1 MNEFIQKYLG
11 SEKYLNYSMQKA
23 TYYKKQL
30 DTCAAACWPIPE
42 FRIPTLPHLK
52 AKKKP
57 CSLQTRL
64 FYLEKNNYRLLIC
77 IDLIEGPWL
86 ITNR

>member
-11 SEKYLNYSMQKA
+11 SKKHLNYSMQKA

-52 AKKKP
+52 AKK
-57 CSLQTRL
+57 SLVHYKQGFFILR
-64 FYLEKNNYRLLIC
+64 K
-77 IDLIEGPWL
+77 
-86 ITNR
+86 ITIAY